1 MARILRSCLQQ
12 LVQAIYFHAS
22 HNVSWKSFRTGLDV
36 SPSVRGSPSS
46 RPPVKWKNGKDGKYN
61 DTRDARARA
70 RSCTYTNAMEV
81 STGQVVPEDQEE
93 KPLLSSSSGNKR
105 GERRRR
111 GSSFSS
117 LSLPVSISVP
127 LLRPLAR
134 KRVSFFFF
142 FRSRSIKIYSRT
154 EAEILRGLPPIS
166 ESTHIFRHRNVL
178 LLSFFFFVHARNKS
192 QLVII
197 IQKLVKSGRGVFLRS
212 KFKLYSFIP
221 FDIYFLRCSR
231 IYG

>member
-81 STGQVVPEDQEE
+81 STGQVVPEDQDE

-105 GERRRR
+105 GEEDHPFLPFPSLFLFLFLSFVLSRGREFLSSSSFGVARSKFIHAQRRKFSADFRP
-111 GSSFSS
+111 SLKVPIFFDTEMYFYFLSFSS
-117 LSLPVSISVP
+117 FT
-127 LLRPLAR
+127 R
-134 KRVSFFFF
+134 
-142 FRSRSIKIYSRT
+142 
-154 EAEILRGLPPIS
+154 EINPNL
-166 ESTHIFRHRNVL
+166 L
-178 LLSFFFFVHARNKS
+178 LLSKN
-192 QLVII
+192 
-197 IQKLVKSGRGVFLRS
+197 
-212 KFKLYSFIP
+212 
-221 FDIYFLRCSR
+221 
-231 IYG
+231 